1 MSERD
6 AARRITAIAAAAELG
21 GAERVL
27 LDFATHAFEHGI
39 ALRVLAP
46 RHGPLIDLL
55 NNLGIPA
62 ETVAAPT
69 SLLRAS
75 QRPEHVTSLLPAIMG
90 LRSWAR
96 RLAAHRWYRDAEAV
110 YSLAFA
116 AHLATALTNQAP
128 VIWHLHKFPPARMGS
143 IWRML
148 NRRFPD
154 ASIANSHAVADAW
167 GRGKRVQSAIRR
179 RQHPDRREWGWP
191 IAVIPNGVDL
201 DRFKPRERTHW
212 IHNELCIPWEARLV
226 GMPAVFARWKGQLE
240 VIEAFEALSE
250 EHSEVHLVI
259 VGGSIY
265 DTHAELEFGE
275 TLVQRIAASP
285 RESRLHLLPFQHRIE
300 HVYPEFDLTVHY
312 STRPEPFGRVVIES
326 MACGVP
332 VIAAAEGGPIEILG
346 GGIGPRRS
354 AGWLAEPRDPG
365 ALTRLLRSA
374 LELSPEIGQSIGE
387 AGRRRAED
395 CYSARAFAARV
406 SQVLLSVA
414 RRGGGTR
421 RQRGWSRT
429 GRAVGCCRLSD
440 GRIRWNV
447 TISTTS

>member
-27 LDFATHAFEHGI
+27 LDLATHAFEHGI

-55 NNLGIPA
+55 NNLGVPA
-62 ETVAAPT
+62 EAVAQPT

-75 QRPEHVTSLLPAIMG
+75 QRPGHVPTLLPAMLG

-96 RLAAHRWYRDAEAV
+96 RLAAHRWYRDAEAL
-110 YSLAFA
+110 YSTAFT
-116 AHLATALTNQAP
+116 AHLAASLTNKQP
-128 VIWHLHKFPPARMGS
+128 VIWHLHEFPPARTGR

-148 NRRFPD
+148 RRRFPD
-154 ASIANSHAVADAW
+154 AAIANSHAVADAW
-167 GRGKRVQSAIRR
+167 GRGKRRQNAIRR
-179 RQHPDRREWGWP
+179 TPHPEWREWGWP
-191 IAVIPNGVDL
+191 IAVTPNGVDL

-212 IHNELCIPWEARLV
+212 IHNELSIPWEARLV

-240 VIEAFEALSE
+240 VVEAFEALLE
-250 EHSEVHLVI
+250 EHSEVHLVL

-265 DTHAELEFGE
+265 DTHAEREFGK
-275 TLVQRIAASP
+275 TLVQRIAVSP
-285 RESRLHLLPFQHRIE
+285 RESRIHLLPFQHRIE
-300 HVYPEFDLTVHY
+300 HVYPEFDVTVHY

-332 VIAAAEGGPIEILG
+332 IIAAAEGGPIEILG
-346 GGIGPRRS
+346 GGIGPRRD
-354 AGWLAEPRDPG
+354 AGWLAEPRDPS
-365 ALTRLLRSA
+365 ALTRVLRSA
-374 LELSPEIGQSIGE
+374 LQVPSEVRRSIGE

-395 CYSARAFAARV
+395 SFSARAFAARV
-406 SQVLLSVA
+406 SHVLLSVA
-414 RRGGGTR
+414 QRGGN
-421 RQRGWSRT
+421 S
-429 GRAVGCCRLSD
+429 A
-440 GRIRWNV
+440 
-447 TISTTS
+447 